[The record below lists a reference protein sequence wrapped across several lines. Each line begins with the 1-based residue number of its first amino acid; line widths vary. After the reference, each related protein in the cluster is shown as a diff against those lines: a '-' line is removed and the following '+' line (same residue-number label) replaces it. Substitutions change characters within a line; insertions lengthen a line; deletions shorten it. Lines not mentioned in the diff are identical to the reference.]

1 MEVVR
6 NYFSQLNWVD
16 IFFVICLFRTCYIGF
31 SRGFTPE
38 IPRLICA
45 FLTVV
50 LSYQF
55 CGEIGQ
61 FLSRYP
67 VIRSE
72 SIDALAFIAL
82 VAFFAILSK
91 VICMIYRIVM
101 KASGPHMFES
111 VGGFILGFVRGVVIA
126 SLLLICTQYIM
137 PDYVER
143 SIEKGSIVG
152 SKLIL
157 VAPKINEF
165 VNTLLNKG

>member
-16 IFFVICLFRTCYIGF
+16 IFFVICLIRTCYIGF

-50 LSYQF
+50 LSYQL
-55 CGEIGQ
+55 CGKVGQ

-67 VIRSE
+67 VIRPE
-72 SIDALAFIAL
+72 SIDALAFIVL

-91 VICMIYRIVM
+91 VICMLYRVVM
-101 KASGPHMFES
+101 KASGPHMFE
-111 VGGFILGFVRGVVIA
+111 VAGGCILGFIRGVIIA
-126 SLLLICTQYIM
+126 SLLLICTQYIA
-137 PDYVER
+137 PEYVER
-143 SIEKGSIVG
+143 SVDEGSIVG
-152 SKLIL
+152 NKLII

-165 VNTLLNKG
+165 IETLLNKD

>member
-55 CGEIGQ
+55 YGEVGQ
-61 FLSRYP
+61 FLSKYP
-67 VIRSE
+67 VIRPE
-72 SIDALAFIAL
+72 AVDALAFIVL
-82 VAFFAILSK
+82 VAFFAALSK
-91 VICMIYRIVM
+91 VICMFYRIAM
-101 KASGPHMFES
+101 KASGPHMFEVV
-111 VGGFILGFVRGVVIA
+111 VGFFLGFVRGIIIA
-126 SLLLICTQYIM
+126 SLLLICTQFIA
-137 PDYVER
+137 PEYVQR
-143 SIEKGSIVG
+143 SVSEGSLVG
-152 SKLIL
+152 NRLIL

-165 VNTLLNKG
+165 VNTLLDKD